1 MLAKLTEHP
10 SIQKRV
16 AQYDQLPRRDQQA
29 LVALAVA
36 IFLFIIYFAV
46 WRPVST
52 FHDEAVNARENAEA
66 LVSWMA
72 ANQTTIQQVAASG
85 TQSATPSSIT
95 DGRALMSTVT
105 GSANEAGLSL
115 QRFEPSG
122 ENGIRVW
129 LENAPFSQVAL
140 WLETLNSEYG
150 IGIDQAA
157 MDRGDSSGQVSVR
170 LTLEI

>member
-1 MLAKLTEHP
+1 MAKLTEHP
-10 SIQKRV
+10 SVQKLI
-16 AQYDQLPRRDQQA
+16 AQYDQLPRRDQKA
-29 LVALAVA
+29 LVALTVAV
-36 IFLFIIYFAV
+36 ILFIVYFAI

-52 FHDEAVNARENAEA
+52 FHDDATDARENAAE
-66 LVSWMA
+66 LVSWME
-72 ANQTTIQQVAASG
+72 ANRSTIQLIAASG
-85 TQSATPSSIT
+85 TESSAPSSIT

-105 GSANEAGLSL
+105 RSAGEAGLAL

-150 IGIDQAA
+150 IAIDQAA
-157 MDRGDSSGQVSVR
+157 LDRGNSPGHVSVR

>member
-10 SIQKRV
+10 SIQKLV

-29 LVALAVA
+29 LVALTVAV
-36 IFLFIIYFAV
+36 FLFIVYFAI

-52 FHDEAVNARENAEA
+52 FHDEAASARENAAE

-72 ANQTTIQQVAASG
+72 ANRSTIQQIAVSG
-85 TQSATPSSIT
+85 TKSSTPSEIT

-105 GSANEAGLSL
+105 RSAGEAGLSL

-140 WLETLNSEYG
+140 WLEILNNEYG
-150 IGIDQAA
+150 IAIDQAA
-157 MDRGDSSGQVSVR
+157 MDRGNSPGQVSVR

>member
-10 SIQKRV
+10 AVQKRI

-29 LVALAVA
+29 LVVLIVAV
-36 IFLFIIYFAV
+36 FLFVIYFAI
-46 WRPVST
+46 WRPVSN
-52 FHDEAVNARENAEA
+52 FHDEAATARESAA
-66 LVSWMA
+66 SLVSWME
-72 ANQTTIQQVAASG
+72 ANRSTIQQIAASG
-85 TQSATPSSIT
+85 TDSATPSTIT

-105 GSANEAGLSL
+105 RSAGEAGLSL

-129 LENAPFSQVAL
+129 LENAPFSQVAQ

-150 IGIDQAA
+150 IAIDQAA
-157 MDRGDSSGQVSVR
+157 LDRGNSPGQVSVR

>member
-10 SIQKRV
+10 SVQKLV

-29 LVALAVA
+29 LAALTVAV
-36 IFLFIIYFAV
+36 FLFIIYFAI

-52 FHDEAVNARENAEA
+52 FHDEAVSARESAES

-72 ANQTTIQQVAASG
+72 ANQSTIQLIAASG
-85 TQSATPSSIT
+85 TESATPSSIT

-105 GSANEAGLSL
+105 RSAGEAGLSL

-129 LENAPFSQVAL
+129 LKNAPFSQVAL
-140 WLETLNSEYG
+140 WLETLNSEHG
-150 IGIDQAA
+150 IAIDQAA
-157 MDRGDSSGQVSVR
+157 LDRGDSSGQVSVR